1 MEKLQDYTLTELN
14 MQSIIHLRSFKT
26 HPSEAKGALMSDE
39 DFAQL
44 NTNCAFSMRKG
55 VKTQLIKS
63 PTYKQEQQQQQQ
75 KQKQQKEKIKRD
87 AIKPISFF
95 EPREVDSLFW
105 IAFVILHGDD
115 EYNNTT
121 HRNVILEKKHKIEFV
136 EKIRNNKSIVKTN
149 GFSTLAHLEE
159 ILAYGTKI
167 DIPTFFTLC
176 AIENKNVLYINK
188 RTFFELKSN
197 DTTEVHVIH
206 ALENKKYAYELSNS
220 SVIDLK
226 KASLYQLEAID
237 KPIRNISYYKV
248 QDLIDICL
256 KLEIETKKDNDKTKT
271 KNELYESIV
280 QKIEL

>member
-14 MQSIIHLRSFKT
+14 MQSIIK
-26 HPSEAKGALMSDE
+26 K
-39 DFAQL
+39 QL
-44 NTNCAFSMRKG
+44 
-55 VKTQLIKS
+55 VKS
-63 PTYKQEQQQQQQ
+63 PTCKQEQQQ
-75 KQKQQKEKIKRD
+75 KEKEQRKRD
-87 AIKPISFF
+87 AIKTTSFF

-105 IAFVILHGDD
+105 IAFVILHGHD

-136 EKIRNNKSIVKTN
+136 EKIRNNKTIIKTN

-159 ILAYGTKI
+159 ILAYGTKT

-176 AIENKNVLYINK
+176 AIENKNAVYINK

-220 SVIDLK
+220 SAIDLTK
-226 KASLYQLEAID
+226 SSLYQLEAID
-237 KPIRNISYYKV
+237 KPIRNISHYKL
-248 QDLIDICL
+248 QDLVDICL

>member
-14 MQSIIHLRSFKT
+14 MQSIIKN
-26 HPSEAKGALMSDE
+26 
-39 DFAQL
+39 QL
-44 NTNCAFSMRKG
+44 VT
-55 VKTQLIKS
+55 S
-63 PTYKQEQQQQQQ
+63 PTCKEEQ
-75 KQKQQKEKIKRD
+75 QQKEKEQRKRD
-87 AIKPISFF
+87 ATKTTSFF
-95 EPREVDSLFW
+95 EPRELDSLFW
-105 IAFVILHGDD
+105 IAFVILHGQE

-136 EKIRNNKSIVKTN
+136 EKIRHNKTIIKTN

-159 ILAYGTKI
+159 ILAYGTKL

-176 AIENKNVLYINK
+176 AVENKNAVYINK
-188 RTFFELKSN
+188 RTFFELKTNNTS
-197 DTTEVHVIH
+197 EVHVIH

-220 SVIDLK
+220 SAVDLK
-226 KASLYQLEAID
+226 KSSLYQLEAID
-237 KPIRNISYYKV
+237 KPIRNISHYKL
-248 QDLIDICL
+248 QDLVDICL

>member
-14 MQSIIHLRSFKT
+14 MQSIIK
-26 HPSEAKGALMSDE
+26 K
-39 DFAQL
+39 QL
-44 NTNCAFSMRKG
+44 
-55 VKTQLIKS
+55 VKS
-63 PTYKQEQQQQQQ
+63 PTCKQEQQQ
-75 KQKQQKEKIKRD
+75 KEKEQRKRD
-87 AIKPISFF
+87 AIKTTSFF

-105 IAFVILHGDD
+105 IAFVILHGHD

-136 EKIRNNKSIVKTN
+136 EKIRNNKTIIKTN

-159 ILAYGTKI
+159 ILAYGTKT

-176 AIENKNVLYINK
+176 AIENKNAVYINK

-220 SVIDLK
+220 SAIDLTK
-226 KASLYQLEAID
+226 SSLYQLEAID
-237 KPIRNISYYKV
+237 KPIRNISHYKL
-248 QDLIDICL
+248 QDLVDICL
-256 KLEIETKKDNDKTKT
+256 KLEIETKKENDKTKT

>member
-1 MEKLQDYTLTELN
+1 MEKLQDYTLTDLN
-14 MQSIIHLRSFKT
+14 MQSIIK
-26 HPSEAKGALMSDE
+26 K
-39 DFAQL
+39 QL
-44 NTNCAFSMRKG
+44 
-55 VKTQLIKS
+55 VKS
-63 PTYKQEQQQQQQ
+63 PTCKQEQQQ
-75 KQKQQKEKIKRD
+75 KEKEQRKRD
-87 AIKPISFF
+87 AIKTTSFF

-105 IAFVILHGDD
+105 IAFVILHGHD

-136 EKIRNNKSIVKTN
+136 EKIRNNKTIIKTN

-159 ILAYGTKI
+159 ILAYGTKT

-176 AIENKNVLYINK
+176 AIENKNAVYINK

-220 SVIDLK
+220 SAIDLTK
-226 KASLYQLEAID
+226 SSLYQLEAID
-237 KPIRNISYYKV
+237 KPIRNISHYKL
-248 QDLIDICL
+248 QDLVDICL
-256 KLEIETKKDNDKTKT
+256 KLEIETKKENDKTKT

>member
-14 MQSIIHLRSFKT
+14 MQSIIK
-26 HPSEAKGALMSDE
+26 K
-39 DFAQL
+39 QL
-44 NTNCAFSMRKG
+44 
-55 VKTQLIKS
+55 VKS
-63 PTYKQEQQQQQQ
+63 PTCKQEQQQ
-75 KQKQQKEKIKRD
+75 KEKEQRKRD
-87 AIKPISFF
+87 AIKTTSFF

-105 IAFVILHGDD
+105 IAFVILHGHD

-136 EKIRNNKSIVKTN
+136 EKIRHNKTIIKTN

-159 ILAYGTKI
+159 ILAYGTKL

-176 AIENKNVLYINK
+176 AIENKNAVYINK

-206 ALENKKYAYELSNS
+206 ALENKKYAYMLSNS
-220 SVIDLK
+220 SAIDLTK
-226 KASLYQLEAID
+226 SSLYQLEAID
-237 KPIRNISYYKV
+237 KPIRNISHYKL
-248 QDLIDICL
+248 QDLIDICM
-256 KLEIETKKDNDKTKT
+256 KLEIETKKENDKTKT

>member
-14 MQSIIHLRSFKT
+14 MQSII
-26 HPSEAKGALMSDE
+26 
-39 DFAQL
+39 
-44 NTNCAFSMRKG
+44 
-55 VKTQLIKS
+55 KTQLVKL
-63 PTYKQEQQQQQQ
+63 PTCKQEQQQQQ
-75 KQKQQKEKIKRD
+75 KEKEKEQRKHD
-87 AIKPISFF
+87 AIKATSFF
-95 EPREVDSLFW
+95 EPKEVDSLFW
-105 IAFVILHGDD
+105 IAFVILHGQD
-115 EYNNTT
+115 EYNNTN
-121 HRNVILEKKHKIEFV
+121 HRNIILEKKHKFDFV
-136 EKIRNNKSIVKTN
+136 EKIRQNKTIIKSN

-176 AIENKNVLYINK
+176 AIENKNAVYINK

-197 DTTEVHVIH
+197 NTSEVHVIH
-206 ALENKKYAYELSNS
+206 ALENKKFAYELTNS
-220 SVIDLK
+220 SVVDLK
-226 KASLYQLEAID
+226 KATLYQLESID

-256 KLEIETKKDNDKTKT
+256 KLEIGTKKDNDKTKT

>member
-14 MQSIIHLRSFKT
+14 MQSIIK
-26 HPSEAKGALMSDE
+26 K
-39 DFAQL
+39 QL
-44 NTNCAFSMRKG
+44 
-55 VKTQLIKS
+55 VKP
-63 PTYKQEQQQQQQ
+63 PTCKQEQQQ
-75 KQKQQKEKIKRD
+75 KEKEQRKRD
-87 AIKPISFF
+87 AIKTTSFF

-105 IAFVILHGDD
+105 IAFVILHGHD

-136 EKIRNNKSIVKTN
+136 EKIRNNKTIIKTN

-159 ILAYGTKI
+159 ILAYGTKL

-176 AIENKNVLYINK
+176 AIENKNAVYINK

-220 SVIDLK
+220 SEIDLTK
-226 KASLYQLEAID
+226 SSLYQLEAID
-237 KPIRNISYYKV
+237 KPIRNISHYKL
-248 QDLIDICL
+248 QDLVDICL
-256 KLEIETKKDNDKTKT
+256 KLEIETKKENDKSKT

>member
-14 MQSIIHLRSFKT
+14 MQSIIK
-26 HPSEAKGALMSDE
+26 K
-39 DFAQL
+39 QL
-44 NTNCAFSMRKG
+44 
-55 VKTQLIKS
+55 VKS
-63 PTYKQEQQQQQQ
+63 PTCKQEQQQ
-75 KQKQQKEKIKRD
+75 KEKEQRKRD
-87 AIKPISFF
+87 AIKTTSFF

-105 IAFVILHGDD
+105 IAFVILHGHD

-136 EKIRNNKSIVKTN
+136 EKIRNNKTIIKTN

-159 ILAYGTKI
+159 ILAYGTKL

-176 AIENKNVLYINK
+176 AIENKNAVYINK

-220 SVIDLK
+220 SAIDLTK
-226 KASLYQLEAID
+226 SSLYQLEAID
-237 KPIRNISYYKV
+237 KPIRNISHYKL

-256 KLEIETKKDNDKTKT
+256 KLEIETKKENDKTKT

>member
-14 MQSIIHLRSFKT
+14 MQSIIK
-26 HPSEAKGALMSDE
+26 K
-39 DFAQL
+39 QL
-44 NTNCAFSMRKG
+44 
-55 VKTQLIKS
+55 VKS
-63 PTYKQEQQQQQQ
+63 PTCKQEQQQ
-75 KQKQQKEKIKRD
+75 KEKEQRKRD
-87 AIKPISFF
+87 AIKTTSFF

-105 IAFVILHGDD
+105 IAFVILHGHD

-136 EKIRNNKSIVKTN
+136 EKIRNNKTIIKTN

-176 AIENKNVLYINK
+176 AIENKNAVYINK

-206 ALENKKYAYELSNS
+206 ALENLKYAYEFSNS
-220 SVIDLK
+220 SAIDLTK
-226 KASLYQLEAID
+226 SSLYQLEAID
-237 KPIRNISYYKV
+237 KPIRNISHYKL

-256 KLEIETKKDNDKTKT
+256 KLEIETKKENDKTKT